1 MSTPLIQTTGVRKKF
16 CRSLKRSLWY
26 GATDLARELRGRP
39 YDRTALRRD
48 EFWALDDVSFEL
60 HRGDTLGLIG
70 ANGAGKTTL
79 LRMLTGLIRPDAG
92 RISVRGRLQ
101 ALIALGAGFSP
112 VLSGR
117 ENIYVNGAVL
127 GMKRL
132 EIDRRLDAIVDFAAI
147 EDALDAPVQSYSSGM
162 VVRLGFA
169 VAIHMEPDILL
180 VDEVLAV
187 GDMAFRARCARKLG
201 ELKEQGVPWILVS
214 HDMGTIRNQTSQVV
228 VLERGRCRFQGA
240 PEAAIAQYM
249 LSVSGDRGE
258 VGEASPGSEPWR
270 ADDEREAR
278 LSRVSLRRGGEPCT
292 SFATGDCLEVRIDY
306 EAREHLKAP
315 AVGIAFYGGDGTCYT
330 GTNTVTSGFEIDHLE
345 GRGTLRF
352 RMDHLPFLPGLYR
365 VRVDLHDR
373 HMGVIDSLPTAA
385 HLRVEG
391 GSFAAGL
398 FAPAHDWQLEAAEE
412 EPT

>member
-1 MSTPLIQTTGVRKKF
+1 MSTPLIQVEGVRKKF

-26 GATDLARELRGRP
+26 GATDLACELSGRQH
-39 YDRTALRRD
+39 DRSALRRD
-48 EFWALDDVSFEL
+48 EFWALDDISFEL
-60 HRGDTLGLIG
+60 RRGDSLGLIG

-79 LRMLTGLIRPDAG
+79 LRMLSGLIRPDAG

-127 GMKRL
+127 GMTRA
-132 EIDRRLDAIVDFAAI
+132 EIDRRLDEIVDFAAI
-147 EDALDAPVQSYSSGM
+147 DAALDAPVQSYSSGM

-214 HDMGTIRNQTSQVV
+214 HDMGTIRNQTNKAL
-228 VLERGRCRFQGA
+228 VLERGRCRFQGD
-240 PEAAIAQYM
+240 PEDAIAQYM
-249 LSVSGDRGE
+249 LSVSGDRDDLAEMGRHGDAWQD
-258 VGEASPGSEPWR
+258 V
-270 ADDEREAR
+270 DEREAR
-278 LSRVSLRRGGEPCT
+278 IAGVSLQRDGEPCA
-292 SFATGDCLEVRIDY
+292 SFATGDSLEVQIDY
-306 EAREHLKAP
+306 EAREHLKEP

-330 GTNTVTSGFEIDHLE
+330 GTNTVTSGFGIDHLS

-352 RMDHLPFLPGLYR
+352 QMAHLPFLPGLYR

-385 HLRVEG
+385 HLRVTG

-398 FAPAHDWQLEAAEE
+398 FAPAHSWTLESDEE
-412 EPT
+412 AQP

>member
-1 MSTPLIQTTGVRKKF
+1 MSMPLIEVAGVRKKF

-26 GATDLARELRGRP
+26 GATDLAHELSGRQHE
-39 YDRTALRRD
+39 RTALRRD
-48 EFWALDDVSFEL
+48 EFWALDDISFEL
-60 HRGDTLGLIG
+60 HRGDSLGLIG

-79 LRMLTGLIRPDAG
+79 LRMLSGLIRPDAG

-127 GMKRL
+127 GMTRAQ
-132 EIDRRLDAIVDFAAI
+132 IDRRLDEIVAFAGIGA
-147 EDALDAPVQSYSSGM
+147 ALDAPVQSYSSGM

-214 HDMGTIRNQTSQVV
+214 HDMGTIRNQTNKAL
-228 VLERGRCRFQGA
+228 VLERGRCRFQGD
-240 PEAAIAQYM
+240 PGDAIAQYM
-249 LSVSGDRGE
+249 LSVSGDRDDM
-258 VGEASPGSEPWR
+258 VGAG
-270 ADDEREAR
+270 ADSHAWQDADEREAR
-278 LSRVSLRRGGEPCT
+278 IAGVSLQHDGEPCA
-292 SFATGDCLEVRIDY
+292 SFATGDSLEVRIDY
-306 EAREHLKAP
+306 EAREQLKEP

-330 GTNTVTSGFEIDHLE
+330 GTNTATSGFGIDHLS

-385 HLRVEG
+385 HLRVTG

-398 FAPAHDWQLEAAEE
+398 FAPAHSWALEPAGDGQ
-412 EPT
+412 P